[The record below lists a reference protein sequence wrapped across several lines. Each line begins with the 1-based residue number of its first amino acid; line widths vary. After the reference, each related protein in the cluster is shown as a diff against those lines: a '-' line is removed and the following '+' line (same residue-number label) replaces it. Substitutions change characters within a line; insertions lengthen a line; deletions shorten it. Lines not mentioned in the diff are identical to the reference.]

1 MLNKAICLQC
11 CKEARATMLIASWSE
26 QVFNEDWGR
35 GVLWCVEQGNWI
47 CLNKDFHDF
56 WDKSKKRK
64 TKNAR
69 LIRACP
75 YLLEHIVNG

>member
-47 CLNKDFHDF
+47 CLNKTSMTFGI
-56 WDKSKKRK
+56 SQRK
-64 TKNAR
+64 GKQKTR
-69 LIRACP
+69 D
-75 YLLEHIVNG
+75 